1 MPPLSVLEY
10 ASEDSASLAD
20 LAASA
25 FEQYKHLYTDWPGF
39 QARLR
44 RMPEMSNQAEV
55 LVAKSDGHLVGAVAY
70 VGPNRPKL
78 EFFRPEWP
86 IMRMLVVSPAARGLG
101 VGHALAVECL
111 SRARRD
117 AASVFALHTSEIM
130 EVALAM
136 YRRMG
141 FEHHAATPDIH
152 GVRYAVYLK
161 ALTSAKP

>member
-1 MPPLSVLEY
+1 MPPFSVLNY
-10 ASEDSASLAD
+10 ASEDKSALTE

-25 FEQYKHLYTDWPGF
+25 FEQYKHVYADWPNF
-39 QARLR
+39 QAKLR

-55 LVAKSDGHLVGAVAY
+55 LVAKHNSQLLGAVAY
-70 VGPNRPKL
+70 FGPHRPKL
-78 EFFRPEWP
+78 EFFKPEWP

-101 VGHALAVECL
+101 VGRALANECL

-117 AASVFALHTSEIM
+117 AATVFALHTSEIM

-141 FEHHAATPDIH
+141 FERYTDTPDIH
-152 GVRYAVYLK
+152 GVKYSVYLK
-161 ALTSAKP
+161 SLTTSNT